1 MNIDDLKN
9 KSKEQRI
16 EFLRTLSIERLS
28 IMTKLVKNELD
39 KINFEMMFWGTM
51 GTISL
56 SFTAI
61 FIAIFAF
68 YIVFGTSAFSILV
81 SMLSLA
87 SQAGMNNT
95 TFIELYSS
103 SIASTA
109 LLIVDMFLWIKNSFL
124 IILIFIIIIFMLFIP
139 FITSR
144 GKYRNWSNIYKDC
157 LTVWDEKQAEIDKR
171 TRSNEPTKKEE
182 KAPEKKSGK

>member
-1 MNIDDLKN
+1 
-9 KSKEQRI
+9 
-16 EFLRTLSIERLS
+16 
-28 IMTKLVKNELD
+28 
-39 KINFEMMFWGTM
+39 
-51 GTISL
+51 
-56 SFTAI
+56 
-61 FIAIFAF
+61 
-68 YIVFGTSAFSILV
+68 
-81 SMLSLA
+81 MLSLA

-95 TFIELYSS
+95 TFIELYS

-124 IILIFIIIIFMLFIP
+124 IILILFIIIFMLFFIP
-139 FITSR
+139 IITSMR
-144 GKYRNWSNIYKDC
+144 KYRNWSNIYKEC